1 MEMWNRDS
9 RNEEETTE
17 ATPTRT
23 SAVRATTVASSLIGP
38 GLVIKGQ
45 LNGTENLEIRGRVEG
60 DVSLKEHSVTVRE
73 GGSLSGTATAQDVEI
88 EGKVNGDLEAR
99 ERVILRASSDMEG
112 KIVAARVVLE
122 DGCRFKGMID
132 MDVQRGNLNVV
143 KGGMADKAAV
153 LSDKKPADAASDK

>member
-1 MEMWNRDS
+1 MWNRDT
-9 RNEEETTE
+9 RTEEETSAE
-17 ATPTRT
+17 STPTRAS
-23 SAVRATTVASSLIGP
+23 SARATTVASSLIGP

-60 DVSLKEHSVTVRE
+60 DVSLKEHSVTVRQ
-73 GGSLSGTATAQDVEI
+73 GGSLSGTATAQDIEI

-99 ERVILRASSDMEG
+99 ERVILRASSEMEG
-112 KIVAARVVLE
+112 KIIAARVVLE

-143 KGGMADKAAV
+143 KGGITEKPAAV
-153 LSDKKPADAASDK
+153 AEQKAVDNSK